1 MLSEKAKGKQRA
13 IEPLLDESSSSASG
27 SSTTPVSRNLTI
39 RFTEDLPDL
48 DVLVRE
54 SDTVRDV
61 KKAIRHE
68 RPELKDRRL
77 RLIHSGRLL
86 TDGTMVFPWLK
97 SLDERQKR
105 AVADSNIGDMSI
117 PSVAAWLHCSVG
129 GKLEDNEEESEETQ
143 TAQIRPPRGFDRFV
157 SLGFTEEEIANLRRH
172 FHRQAPNSFLDNENF
187 DRDEDYDEHFRAL
200 EEQWIDSMDSSE
212 NIYLSQSSSS
222 NSTAIQGILI
232 GFFFP
237 FLPFFIQGSKPPPP
251 VFWENGREQPAV
263 ESVVFSRT
271 MQFGLAAGFL
281 TNILLGLWRFLLD
294 SS

>member
-1 MLSEKAKGKQRA
+1 MMLSEKAKGKQRA
-13 IEPLLDESSSSASG
+13 IEPPLNEPSG
-27 SSTTPVSRNLTI
+27 SNAPLVSRNLTI
-39 RFTEDLPDL
+39 RFTEDIQDL
-48 DVLVRE
+48 DILVKE
-54 SDTVRDV
+54 KDTVRDV
-61 KKAIRHE
+61 KRAIRHE
-68 RPELKDRRL
+68 RRELKDRRL

-105 AVADSNIGDMSI
+105 AAEGNKEDVSV
-117 PSVAAWLHCSVG
+117 PSVASWLHCSVG
-129 GKLEDNEEESEETQ
+129 GKLEDNEEESDEGKTQ
-143 TAQIRPPRGFDRFV
+143 ATQIRPPRGFDRFA
-157 SLGFTEEEIANLRRH
+157 SLGFTEEEIAGIRRQ
-172 FHRQAPNSFLDNENF
+172 FHSQSSADFLDNENF

-212 NIYLSQSSSS
+212 NVYLSQSSS
-222 NSTAIQGILI
+222 NSTAIQGILT

-237 FLPFFIQGSKPPPP
+237 FIPFFVQGSKPPQP
-251 VFWENGREQPAV
+251 VFWEDGREQPPT

-271 MQFGLAAGFL
+271 MQFGLVAGFL